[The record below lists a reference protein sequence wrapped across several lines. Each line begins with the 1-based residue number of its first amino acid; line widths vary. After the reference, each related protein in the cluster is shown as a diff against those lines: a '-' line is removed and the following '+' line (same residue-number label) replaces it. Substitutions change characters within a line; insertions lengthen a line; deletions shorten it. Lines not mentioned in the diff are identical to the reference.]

1 VYAVTANGHENIV
14 YAFSG
19 NVSFPYGGLID
30 VDGVLY
36 GTTDSGAFYS
46 VTTAGA
52 ENTLHTFDGGSD
64 GANPYSRLIDVGG
77 LLYGTTDTGGGSG
90 CNGEGCG
97 TVYSVTTAGAESV
110 VYAFKGGNDGIGPQ
124 AGLLDVGG
132 ALYGTTVGGGGQ
144 VDCFAGGS
152 CGTVFKVK
160 P

>member
-1 VYAVTANGHENIV
+1 V
-14 YAFSG
+14 
-19 NVSFPYGGLID
+19 ID
-30 VDGVLY
+30 VGGVLY

-52 ENTLHTFDGGSD
+52 ENTLHNFDGGSD
-64 GANPYSRLIDVGG
+64 GANPYSGLINVGG

-97 TVYSVTTAGAESV
+97 TVYSITTAGAEAI

-132 ALYGTTVGGGGQ
+132 TLYGTTVGGGGQ